1 MNTFILTGITRGLGK
16 SLSKELTKNDYVKDK
31 KVFISRQSPVVSVD
45 PFIEYLNID
54 LSEEKIDFSKIIL
67 AEDTERVVFINN
79 ASVIEPIIKTLDI
92 SLKDI
97 DVPIN
102 INFKAPFRLAQHLA
116 LEAKRIGAYLSII
129 NITTG
134 AASRPIKG
142 WLAYCTSKAAIKM
155 AFDVLVEE
163 NENIDVIHYDPGVMD
178 TDMQT
183 IIRSSSK
190 DKMPDVELFQ
200 SFKQEEKLKSPDE
213 VAQRICE
220 IIKGTL

>member
-54 LSEEKIDFSKIIL
+54 LSEEEIDFSKIIL

>member
-190 DKMPDVELFQ
+190 DKMPDVELFKK
-200 SFKQEEKLKSPDE
+200 FKESKKLVSPDE
-213 VAQRICE
+213 VAKKICE
-220 IIKGTL
+220 LIKETL

>member
-200 SFKQEEKLKSPDE
+200 SFKQEKKLKSPDE